1 MSKLR
6 AVFLMPPT
14 LGALTIKLA
23 TEAGLALE
31 AQIVNDLDAL
41 NKAQQKRNDLL
52 LSFGTGVIVP
62 SAILD
67 FPGLLALNVHAA
79 SPAYPGRDP
88 HHFAI
93 YDGATEYGATMHYM
107 TARVDAGPIVDVE
120 LFEVPPDA
128 TPATLLESANLAG
141 LGLVKRLFDELKGG
155 NTPTPSDSISW
166 GGRKSTRRMFLE
178 MCKVDSTM
186 SVDEFNR
193 RLRATGMP
201 GYSNVY
207 VELHGR
213 RFYIEGQQ

>member
-6 AVFLMPPT
+6 AILLMPPA
-14 LGALTIKLA
+14 LGASAIKLA
-23 TEAGLALE
+23 AEAGVALE

-41 NKAQQKRNDLL
+41 KKAHEKKSDLL

-62 SAILD
+62 PAILD
-67 FPGLLALNVHAA
+67 LPGLLALNVHAA

-88 HHFAI
+88 HHFAV
-93 YDGATEYGATMHYM
+93 YDGAKEYGATMHCM

-120 LFEVPPDA
+120 LFEVPPHA

-141 LGLVKRLFDELKGG
+141 LVLVKRLFDGLRDG
-155 NTPTPSDSISW
+155 NTPTRLDSISW
-166 GGRKSTRRMFLE
+166 GTRKSTRRMFLE
-178 MCKVDSTM
+178 MCRVDSTM
-186 SVDEFNR
+186 SLDEFNR

-201 GYSNVY
+201 GYNNVY